1 MKVTIKNSKLKIQN
15 SVRESSIFNLQSLI
29 KRRAFT
35 LLEVL
40 ISLAIVSLTLVV
52 LIHSQLLSIRQGT
65 QSGYYTTAVFLG
77 NKILTDTIMQENLI
91 AGSEDDDFENR
102 PEFSWA
108 REVENAE
115 IDELKKVKIVIS
127 GPENTQIILNTY
139 YLKPDIIRTGARK

>member
-1 MKVTIKNSKLKIQN
+1 MNTIAECGFRNSGIKKKIKLLRLKFKSTIHN
-15 SVRESSIFNLQSLI
+15 PQSEFG
-29 KRRAFT
+29 FT

-77 NKILTDTIMQENLI
+77 NKILADTIMQENLI
-91 AGSEDDDFENR
+91 AGSEDDNFENR

-108 REVENAE
+108 REVENTE

-127 GPENTQIILNTY
+127 GPENTRIILNTY
-139 YLKPDIIRTGARK
+139 WRKKEK